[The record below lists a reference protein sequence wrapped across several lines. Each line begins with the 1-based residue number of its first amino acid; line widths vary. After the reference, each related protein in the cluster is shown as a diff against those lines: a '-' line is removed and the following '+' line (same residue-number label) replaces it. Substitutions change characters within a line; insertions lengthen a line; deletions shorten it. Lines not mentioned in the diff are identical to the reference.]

1 MPLSPLFLSLLY
13 SEPGP
18 VSLQPPSPY
27 CPSKTHFA
35 KPLPD
40 SPDFGLSQR
49 AQEGTSED
57 CAFLL
62 FLDDLACE
70 ILLSQS
76 SAFFLIICICPYSIY
91 NNICRIRRKSYSS
104 YNFRY
109 RFWISSLNSPRSTK
123 ELNADGVGVS
133 GPRIARLMGKNGI
146 KSIMKRKYRVTT
158 NSNHLYPVNENLLLR
173 DFSTT
178 GAGEKW
184 VSDITYIR
192 TGEGWLYL
200 TVVMDLADRK
210 IIGWSMH
217 NSMSA
222 GSTVVDAW
230 KMAVRNR
237 PLQDGLIFHSDRG
250 IQYASHEFRR
260 CFKGLPV
267 LQSMSRK
274 GNCWDNAIAESF
286 FKTLKTEM
294 VYHQKFQTS
303 AQAKLEIFDYIE
315 VWYNR
320 KRRHSALNYLT
331 PVQAERAMLKN
342 KTEAA

>member
-1 MPLSPLFLSLLY
+1 MSSF
-13 SEPGP
+13 
-18 VSLQPPSPY
+18 
-27 CPSKTHFA
+27 
-35 KPLPD
+35 
-40 SPDFGLSQR
+40 FG
-49 AQEGTSED
+49 
-57 CAFLL
+57 
-62 FLDDLACE
+62 
-70 ILLSQS
+70 IS
-76 SAFFLIICICPYSIY
+76 S
-91 NNICRIRRKSYSS
+91 SS
-104 YNFRY
+104 YYKWAKDPVGFWKQQNVELLDRLKAVYSMSKGRY
-109 RFWISSLNSPRSTK
+109 GSPRITK
-123 ELNADGVGVS
+123 ELNAEGIKVS
-133 GPRIARLMGKNGI
+133 RPRIARLMGRNGI

-158 NSNHLYPVNENLLLR
+158 NSNHLYPVNANLLLR

-178 GAGEKW
+178 GTGEKW

-200 TVVMDLADRK
+200 TIIMDLADRK
-210 IIGWSMH
+210 VIGWSMD

-222 GSTVVDAW
+222 SSTVVDAW
-230 KMAVRNR
+230 KMAIKNR
-237 PLQDGLIFHSDRG
+237 PLERELIFHSDRG

-260 CFKGLPV
+260 CLKGLPV

-294 VYHQKFQTS
+294 VYHSKFQTR

-320 KRRHSALNYLT
+320 KRRHSALDYLT
-331 PVQAERAMLKN
+331 PIQVERAMLKN